1 MKKRPN
7 AEQRRQ
13 IDELMEVEA
22 GSRAKA
28 GIIGREW
35 CEACG
40 ELGSFSGF
48 RYCGGCGREVVIRPH
63 RIEDLRRL
71 PFTCPDCDGLD
82 RGTAARRRHLEH
94 AATQEGALEATAAR
108 IRWAKREI
116 EEMLSDCESSKE

>member
-48 RYCGGCGREVVIRPH
+48 RYCGGCGREVGEQLRAAAISSMRRP
-63 RIEDLRRL
+63 RK
-71 PFTCPDCDGLD
+71 
-82 RGTAARRRHLEH
+82 AR
-94 AATQEGALEATAAR
+94 
-108 IRWAKREI
+108 
-116 EEMLSDCESSKE
+116 